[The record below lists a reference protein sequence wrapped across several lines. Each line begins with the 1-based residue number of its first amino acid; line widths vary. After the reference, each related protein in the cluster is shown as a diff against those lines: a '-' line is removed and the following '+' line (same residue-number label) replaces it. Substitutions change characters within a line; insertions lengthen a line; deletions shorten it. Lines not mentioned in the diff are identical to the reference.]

1 MMDINYITIIGLL
14 AGTCTIISF
23 LPQVIKTAKT
33 KKTKD
38 ISLAM
43 YAVLAVGLFMWVIYG
58 VLLNSYPII
67 LANSVSFILA
77 VTILVLKIRYG

>member
-1 MMDINYITIIGLL
+1 MNYITIIGLL

>member
-1 MMDINYITIIGLL
+1 MDMNYITVIGLL

-23 LPQVIKTAKT
+23 FPQVIKTAKT

-43 YAVLAVGLFMWVIYG
+43 YAVLAAGLFIWIIYG
-58 VLLNSYPII
+58 VLTNNFPII
-67 LANSVSFILA
+67 LANSISFILA
-77 VTILVLKIRYG
+77 VIILVLKIRYG

>member
-1 MMDINYITIIGLL
+1 MDINYITIIGLL